1 MSASRWGEGLQ
12 WRTQLSLQTL
22 LNVPHRGTTTEPTG
36 ETPLARFNQNL
47 LEKSVI
53 FPRGLSVAKSF
64 FDTLKCVIL
73 RQSLVLFEGF
83 KAVYPLHLAQKY
95 EYIVNIL

>member
-1 MSASRWGEGLQ
+1 MRP
-12 WRTQLSLQTL
+12 L
-22 LNVPHRGTTTEPTG
+22 LGVPHRGTATEPTG
-36 ETPLARFNQNL
+36 ETPLSRFNQNL